1 MLLAE
6 FQKSDVWLSLVIVL
20 KISSLFLLML
30 TEEEKDFITFWEEYS
45 DKQKKISYQIT
56 SGLPF
61 GLAFAL
67 PVLVALLFHN
77 WYKRMSY
84 ISNSQVVVVFI
95 TVMIIT
101 LFISIFRK
109 KFQWEQNDQLY
120 KELKFREKKIDA
132 ADS

>member
-1 MLLAE
+1 
-6 FQKSDVWLSLVIVL
+6 
-20 KISSLFLLML
+20 ML
-30 TEEEKDFITFWEEYS
+30 TEEEKEFITFWEEYG

-95 TVMIIT
+95 TVMIIA

>member
-1 MLLAE
+1 
-6 FQKSDVWLSLVIVL
+6 
-20 KISSLFLLML
+20 ML

-95 TVMIIT
+95 TVMIIA